1 MTLLYHANKN
11 NPTVIFWA
19 ILDFYQNQGN
29 RFFVTK
35 KNFRICKIDVVFGT
49 ITKSDC
55 TAVERGITVNYH
67 YNTLWCMLVMNGE
80 NLFENDIF
88 KRVQHLKWSKSNF
101 EDYFTHFRVYYSM
114 SFFLAPIFLFLV

>member
-1 MTLLYHANKN
+1 M
-11 NPTVIFWA
+11 
-19 ILDFYQNQGN
+19 
-29 RFFVTK
+29 
-35 KNFRICKIDVVFGT
+35 VFGT

-67 YNTLWCMLVMNGE
+67 YNTLWCMLLMNGK

-88 KRVQHLKWSKSNF
+88 KRVQHLEWSKSNF
-101 EDYFTHFRVYYSM
+101 EDYYTHFRVYYSM